1 MDDKIQNTLEDLRKN
16 TSKRLPRVI
25 KKTEYHTVVYQPENR
40 ERLSKNFKS
49 SGNIDDS

>member
-1 MDDKIQNTLEDLRKN
+1 MDDKVKNTLEDLRKN
-16 TSKRLPRVI
+16 TSKRPSKMV